1 VPTDRSAILA
11 SACAALESEDREA
24 AAAHLRRDYPFEPVA
39 AVERTYGEL
48 EATRV
53 FLRDG
58 FTDRYAGTRL
68 VFPGALRVLS
78 VELPAEFPF
87 QSNWKMSETH
97 EAFWE
102 LSPTIDHIVPVS
114 RGGRDEEA
122 NWVTT
127 SMRRNSA
134 KSNWT
139 LEELG
144 WELHPAGDL
153 RDWDGLTSWFLRYVT
168 THPPLLKVALIAR
181 WHRAAI
187 DASALTPRCCRRGLG

>member
-1 VPTDRSAILA
+1 VPADRSSIL
-11 SACAALESEDREA
+11 SSVCAALESGDRA
-24 AAAHLRRDYPFEPVA
+24 AAAQHLRQDYPFEPVA
-39 AVERTYGEL
+39 AVERKYGEL

-58 FTDRYAGTRL
+58 FIDRYAGTRL

-78 VELPAEFPF
+78 VELPVEFPF

-102 LSPTIDHIVPVS
+102 LSPTVDHIVPVS
-114 RGGRDEEA
+114 RGGRDDET

-144 WELHPAGDL
+144 WVLSPPGSL
-153 RDWDGLTSWFLRYVT
+153 SDWDGLTSWFVRYVAAN
-168 THPPLLKVALIAR
+168 PALLKVGLIAR
-181 WHRAAI
+181 WNRAAV
-187 DASALTPRCCRRGLG
+187 DAGAR